1 MENQRFPT
9 LLWKTLRVFNIPTKI
24 ITITKKNVST
34 FNQDLTKTHKD
45 LDVWKYSIDLV
56 VEVYQL
62 LKKFPDD
69 EKFGIISQMKRCAV
83 SIASNI
89 AEGAAR
95 SSVKEF
101 SHFLTISLGSVA
113 ELETQIIISKRLDFI
128 SDDNSKI
135 LLKNLT
141 TIRKMLLGLKKSL
154 KDN

>member
-1 MENQRFPT
+1 M
-9 LLWKTLRVFNIPTKI
+9 
-24 ITITKKNVST
+24 
-34 FNQDLTKTHKD
+34 KTHKD

>member
-1 MENQRFPT
+1 M
-9 LLWKTLRVFNIPTKI
+9 
-24 ITITKKNVST
+24 
-34 FNQDLTKTHKD
+34 KTHKD

-83 SIASNI
+83 SIPSNI

-101 SHFLTISLGSVA
+101 SNFISIALGSLS
-113 ELETQIIISKRLDFI
+113 ELETQLIISYRLSFLNCNKFENVINDLI
-128 SDDNSKI
+128 K
-135 LLKNLT
+135 
-141 TIRKMLLGLKKSL
+141 IRKMLIGLKKSL
-154 KDN
+154 RN

>member
-1 MENQRFPT
+1 MG
-9 LLWKTLRVFNIPTKI
+9 VD
-24 ITITKKNVST
+24 VM
-34 FNQDLTKTHKD
+34 KTHKD

-83 SIASNI
+83 SIPSNI

-101 SHFLTISLGSVA
+101 SHFLTISLGSLA
-113 ELETQIIISKRLDFI
+113 ELETQIIISERLNFI

-154 KDN
+154 RDN

>member
-1 MENQRFPT
+1 MGVE
-9 LLWKTLRVFNIPTKI
+9 VM
-24 ITITKKNVST
+24 
-34 FNQDLTKTHKD
+34 KTHKD
-45 LDVWKYSIDLV
+45 LDVWKYSLDLV

-83 SIASNI
+83 SIPSNI

-95 SSVKEF
+95 SSAKEF
-101 SHFLTISLGSVA
+101 SHFLTISLGSLA
-113 ELETQIIISKRLDFI
+113 ELETQIIISERLDFI

-154 KDN
+154 RDN

>member
-1 MENQRFPT
+1 MGVE
-9 LLWKTLRVFNIPTKI
+9 VI
-24 ITITKKNVST
+24 
-34 FNQDLTKTHKD
+34 KTHKD

-83 SIASNI
+83 SIPSNI

-95 SSVKEF
+95 SSAKEF
-101 SHFLTISLGSVA
+101 SHFLTISLGSLA
-113 ELETQIIISKRLDFI
+113 ELETQIIISERLDFI

-154 KDN
+154 RDN

>member
-1 MENQRFPT
+1 MGVEVIR
-9 LLWKTLRVFNIPTKI
+9 
-24 ITITKKNVST
+24 
-34 FNQDLTKTHKD
+34 THKD
-45 LDVWKYSIDLV
+45 LDVWKYSLDLV

-83 SIASNI
+83 SIPSNI

-95 SSVKEF
+95 SSAKEF
-101 SHFLTISLGSVA
+101 SHFLTISLGSLA
-113 ELETQIIISKRLDFI
+113 ELETQIIISERLDFI

-154 KDN
+154 RDN